1 MNREE
6 IVGVIARCVD
16 EVMSGRIPA
25 ITEDSR
31 LVEDIDMDSLSTLE
45 LLMAIEERLG
55 VSFDPDS
62 VNMAA
67 FPTVGSLADFVGQ
80 LLTALV

>member
-6 IVGVIARCVD
+6 IVDVITRCLD
-16 EVMSGRIPA
+16 EVMNGQLPA
-25 ITEDSR
+25 ITEGSR
-31 LVEDIDMDSLSTLE
+31 LVEDVDMDSLSTLE

-62 VNMAA
+62 VNTAA
-67 FPTVGSLADFVGQ
+67 FPTVGSLADFVGR
-80 LLTALV
+80 LLTARV